1 MTIWE
6 MVILL
11 NEGDE
16 LFNQSIAKEAAD
28 KSNENTATF
37 RQSLFTATNI
47 SYTKVLYI
55 LYMIINQITKMEK
68 VKGSFREK
76 MLIVTVTW
84 VKLFIQDLNISKTI
98 LHDKSA

>member
-1 MTIWE
+1 ML
-6 MVILL
+6 ILL

-16 LFNQSIAKEAAD
+16 LFIQSIVREAAD
-28 KSNENTATF
+28 EKNENTATF
-37 RQSLFTATNI
+37 RQSSFTVTNI

-68 VKGSFREK
+68 VKGTFSEK

-84 VKLFIQDLNISKTI
+84 V
-98 LHDKSA
+98 